1 MIRKPRSIKKTT
13 KVSKFSFLLGILVFL
28 IFLFLPGQNIYQT
41 TWQISRP
48 AVADVPLA
56 LPAPAPYPVNFSG
69 VSAPILTSRGVLL
82 IDLASG
88 VTIFE
93 KNKDLQLFPASIT
106 KVMTALVGL
115 DAYKLDDILEV
126 KTFVSDGKVMG
137 LTLGEKMTFENLLYA
152 ALVDSAN
159 DAAYA
164 IADNYS
170 QKSSAYSGGLE
181 KFIEKMNQKAKDLK
195 MEKTHFTN
203 PIGFEDE
210 NHYSTALD
218 LSRLSI
224 SALQNPKIAQI
235 VGISTITVPNADFSK
250 FYKLENVNSLLGKV
264 PGVLGLKTGWTEKS
278 GECLVTVVTRNNQK
292 VLFIVLGS
300 ADRFGET
307 QKLIDWVFNNFS
319 WQKITAPKPDR

>member
-1 MIRKPRSIKKTT
+1 M
-13 KVSKFSFLLGILVFL
+13 V
-28 IFLFLPGQNIYQT
+28 FLFLPGQNIYEVS
-41 TWQISRP
+41 WQISRP
-48 AVADVPLA
+48 AVADVPLI
-56 LPAPAPYPVNFSG
+56 LSQPAPYPVNFSG
-69 VSAPILTSRGVLL
+69 VLVPILTSRGVLI

-93 KNKDLQLFPASIT
+93 KNKDLWLFPASIT

-115 DAYKLDDILEV
+115 DVYKLDDVLEV
-126 KTFVSDGKVMG
+126 KTFIADGKVMG
-137 LTLGEKMTFENLLYA
+137 LTFGEKMTFENLLYG

-159 DAAYA
+159 DAAYT

-170 QKSSAYSGGLE
+170 GGVE
-181 KFIEKMNQKAKDLK
+181 KFIEKMNQKAKDLN

-218 LSRLSI
+218 LARLSI
-224 SALQNPKIAQI
+224 FALQNPKIAQI
-235 VGISTITVPNADFSK
+235 VGISTITVPNANFSK

-278 GECLVTVVTRNNQK
+278 GECLVTALTRNNHR

-307 QKLIDWVFNNFS
+307 QKLIDWVFGNFS
-319 WQKITAPKPDR
+319 WQTMVLPTPDQ